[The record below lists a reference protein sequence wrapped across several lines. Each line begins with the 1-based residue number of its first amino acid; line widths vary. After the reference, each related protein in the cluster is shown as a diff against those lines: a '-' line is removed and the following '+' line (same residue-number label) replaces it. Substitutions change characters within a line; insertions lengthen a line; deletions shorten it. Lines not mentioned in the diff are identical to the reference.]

1 MVNEAIL
8 EGLKRAV
15 KKGETLRQAM
25 MTFYNAGYPRK
36 EIEQAA
42 RLFQAER
49 AREKELQMQQA
60 QGIQPAIQQKKPI
73 EQKTPEGKIQ
83 KISPKVSDYG
93 APKKDSGLVVIIILS
108 LILVF
113 LIACLI
119 GVFAFKTEII
129 EFFNK
134 LF

>member
-1 MVNEAIL
+1 MVNQAIF

-25 MTFYNAGYPRK
+25 MSFYNAGYPK
-36 EIEQAA
+36 EEIEEAA
-42 RLFQAER
+42 RAFQAER
-49 AREKELQMQQA
+49 AREKELQMQQN
-60 QGIQPAIQQKKPI
+60 QGIQPATLQKKPI

-83 KISPKVSDYG
+83 KISPKVSDYES
-93 APKKDSGLVVIIILS
+93 PKKDSGLAVIIILS

-119 GVFAFKTEII
+119 GVFAFKAEII
-129 EFFNK
+129 EFFNN